1 MTTSRKSWLG
11 LGMGLGALAGWL
23 WWQRARREGPLPGSQ
38 AEERPTA
45 LVTGASS
52 GIGTEFA
59 RLLARQGYDLILVA
73 RREER
78 LRALA
83 AELEDAHG
91 IAAESLPADLGDAE
105 ALAEVEAR
113 IAALDTLTLL
123 INNAGF
129 GIDGEFAASDLDAEH
144 TMIRVNVVAPVRL
157 THAALPGMIARG
169 AGGILNVSSVS
180 AFYPIAGS
188 VDYSGAKAYLNAFTE
203 ALHQE
208 LAGTGVR
215 VMTLCP
221 GFTRTEFQERADVN
235 AGRLPDF
242 IWMSAEAVAAHGLR
256 DLAAGHVIS
265 VPGVGNQALVA
276 ISRIMPREAL
286 YIIGRWLRDLRTLDM
301 QKFRKRTYDGLDEL
315 LADVRF
321 MVDHREEVHQAM
333 ELLDPAFRRRLMLAV
348 TQVNECRYCAHHHAQ
363 VALTDGLAADE
374 IADLLAG
381 EFEACPSEE
390 RPALLYAEH
399 WADTGGDPDP
409 EAREKIVATYGAEK
423 TQAIEIVLRMISAG
437 NYMGNTWDSLLYRLS
452 GGRLGL
458 TESKA
463 AC

>member
-23 WWQRARREGPLPGSQ
+23 WWQRARREAPLPGSQ

-129 GIDGEFAASDLDAEH
+129 GIDGEFAASDLEAEH
-144 TMIRVNVVAPVRL
+144 AMIRVNVVAPVRL
-157 THAALPGMIARG
+157 TRAALPGMIARG
-169 AGGILNVSSVS
+169 EGGILNVSSVS

-188 VDYSGAKAYLNAFTE
+188 VDYSGTKAYLNAFTE

-208 LAGTGVR
+208 LAGTGV
-215 VMTLCP
+215 
-221 GFTRTEFQERADVN
+221 A
-235 AGRLPDF
+235 
-242 IWMSAEAVAAHGLR
+242 
-256 DLAAGHVIS
+256 
-265 VPGVGNQALVA
+265 
-276 ISRIMPREAL
+276 
-286 YIIGRWLRDLRTLDM
+286 
-301 QKFRKRTYDGLDEL
+301 
-315 LADVRF
+315 
-321 MVDHREEVHQAM
+321 
-333 ELLDPAFRRRLMLAV
+333 
-348 TQVNECRYCAHHHAQ
+348 
-363 VALTDGLAADE
+363 
-374 IADLLAG
+374 
-381 EFEACPSEE
+381 
-390 RPALLYAEH
+390 
-399 WADTGGDPDP
+399 
-409 EAREKIVATYGAEK
+409 
-423 TQAIEIVLRMISAG
+423 
-437 NYMGNTWDSLLYRLS
+437 
-452 GGRLGL
+452 
-458 TESKA
+458 
-463 AC
+463 